1 MGKGTATSVF
11 PEAEV
16 PPSDWTPVLKA
27 IATHEE
33 TGREAAMALAAR
45 CSTSSTSTSAVRRR
59 CIRKMEAVRIQI
71 QIPSALKAPGN
82 TRGGS
87 YDRRLSPAW
96 ALAEWGVVEC
106 PLPRDTRVMLQR
118 AREQAVEGSHP
129 RNSRDRSR

>member
-16 PPSDWTPVLKA
+16 PPSDWTPVLNS

-33 TGREAAMALAAR
+33 AGREAARALAAR
-45 CSTSSTSTSAVRRR
+45 CSSSTSAGRRR

-71 QIPSALKAPGN
+71 QNQSTLKAPGN

-118 AREQAVEGSHP
+118 AREQAVEEPHP
-129 RNSRDRSR
+129 QKHRDRSR